1 MIKFLLAFALI
12 MSFAVPAQAV
22 TLEQELSAMQSEW
35 ARIKYGVSDKQKK
48 LSEIAKL
55 GIKAEAI
62 TKNFPKSAEAKIWE
76 AIILATDAN
85 ITKGLGALSKVEKA
99 KALLEES
106 LKINPKAMEGAAH
119 MTLGSLYFQVPGWPV
134 GFGSDKLAEDH
145 FKKALAI
152 SPGNLDTNY
161 WYGEFMMDQ
170 GRPAEAIKYYQT
182 ADKAP
187 IRKNR
192 HVADE
197 GRKREVH
204 FSLNK
209 AYKENTNKAKGNE

>member
-1 MIKFLLAFALI
+1 MTKFLLVFAFL

-22 TLEQELSAMQSEW
+22 TLEQELSAMQNEW
-35 ARIKYGVSDKQKK
+35 ARIKYAVPDKQKK
-48 LSEIAKL
+48 LADIAKL
-55 GIKAEAI
+55 GAKAESV
-62 TKNFPKSAEAKIWE
+62 TKAFPKSAEAKIWE

-85 ITKGLGALSKVEKA
+85 ITKGMAPLPKVEKA

-106 LKINPKAMEGAAH
+106 LKINPKAMDGAAH

-152 SPGNLDTNY
+152 SPGNMDTNY

-170 GRPAEAIKYYQT
+170 GRPAEAVQYFQT
-182 ADKAP
+182 AEKAL
-187 IRKNR
+187 IRKDR
-192 HVADE
+192 RDADDAF
-197 GRKREVH
+197 GVTRNH
-204 FSLNK
+204 QI
-209 AYKENTNKAKGNE
+209 A